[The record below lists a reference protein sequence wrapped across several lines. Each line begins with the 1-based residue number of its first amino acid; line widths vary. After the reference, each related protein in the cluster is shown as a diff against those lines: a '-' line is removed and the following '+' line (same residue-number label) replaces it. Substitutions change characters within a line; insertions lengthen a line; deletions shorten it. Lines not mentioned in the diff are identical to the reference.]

1 MGAGIDSSFPSPEG
15 LMENSP
21 ECWPGAREA
30 DNTSGMKYLA
40 FPKNRRLTSNRQFKA
55 VLDRGRRAGNRVL
68 TLYAV
73 PNDLGYPRLG
83 VSVGKTSGNAVVR
96 NRLKRLLREAF
107 RLSQNRVPQGYDY
120 VLMVAP
126 ALSRRLKRPDG
137 GKKTL
142 GELTYQRV
150 QESFLLLVQSA
161 VPATRANP

>member
-55 VLDRGRRAGNRVL
+55 VLDHGRRAGNRVL

-96 NRLKRLLREAF
+96 NRLKRLMREAF

-126 ALSRRLKRPDG
+126 AMSRRLKRPDG

-142 GELTYQRV
+142 GELTCRRV